1 MPFVLFHDLFPEVAE
16 EETRSLI
23 LTEESTLPL
32 PNGDYSFLEM
42 FCNEEGCDCR
52 RVMFMIV
59 TSSRSDPLA
68 VVNWGWEP
76 LTFYSKWM
84 RGGAPVQAKEM
95 KGPNLNFGSPQSKLA
110 PLILALVEGF
120 LLKDKA
126 YTDRIK
132 RHYALVREQVGGG
145 KLRRKPR

>member
-1 MPFVLFHDLFPEVAE
+1 MGG
-16 EETRSLI
+16 
-23 LTEESTLPL
+23 
-32 PNGDYSFLEM
+32 GD
-42 FCNEEGCDCR
+42 
-52 RVMFMIV
+52 
-59 TSSRSDPLA
+59 
-68 VVNWGWEP
+68 
-76 LTFYSKWM
+76 
-84 RGGAPVQAKEM
+84 PVQAKEM